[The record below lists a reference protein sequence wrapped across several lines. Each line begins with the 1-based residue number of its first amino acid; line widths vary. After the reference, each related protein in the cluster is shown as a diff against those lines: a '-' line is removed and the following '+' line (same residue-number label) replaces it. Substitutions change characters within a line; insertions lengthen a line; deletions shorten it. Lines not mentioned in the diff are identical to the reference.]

1 MVLMSRGNNM
11 NKKFLY
17 IIPLVLIIKPAIAGF
32 QPFIQ
37 CFRDTG
43 AAGWVLGKNVNTT
56 YNPILT
62 ASQSIDLAGS
72 GWLRLTDSNTSEA
85 TYAYY
90 NSPINVSKLGIQLLF
105 NYKSWYPR
113 GSAGADGIGMF
124 LFDGSTT
131 SISAGQVG
139 GAFAYCAQGL
149 NGSYSNATNSTITD
163 RPGTGLSNAVI
174 GVGIDDYG
182 NFSNANDRC
191 YNGGETAG
199 HSSPYYTSIGI
210 RGPGNGMQGYAWWG
224 DYANTQKIA
233 TGTAKALTPSTFYP
247 YPASTTATLTR
258 PTDDTFYRQIKLNIA
273 PSTNPPKSSGN
284 TYNVNLSWATTKTT
298 TPSFTTILGPVSF
311 DPSNPPSPP
320 TTNSTFKNSATYST
334 NSKYVPNTATWG
346 NGSNSTAASQA
357 TYPLPT
363 TVKLGFSGSTGGAY
377 NIHEVRDVFA
387 MEGLPD
393 IAITQNT
400 ASVAGS
406 VATFIITVTNVGSDA
421 VTNALFTAIPANV
434 KNISWSCVSSIRS
447 DSISGCSATGGT
459 GAPTNVAVNLDVV
472 GTTTFVIHGIPTA
485 STVSSEAKI
494 NTSTATDALTNTTFI
509 DADSTNN
516 DTSLSTNTYTYSKTA
531 TIGSSA
537 ALDISQKPQTADA
550 LGLNTVN
557 GTQTLTDTKIY
568 MASYHPQNWWGELVA
583 YNAVS
588 SSGSLVAGSTIWNAK
603 SLTPSG
609 SSRVFYTWNGAA
621 GQSLSASNFTNISAI
636 NGTTPTAANIF
647 NYITGTTTS
656 EQSSGGIFRTR
667 TSPLGDIINSTPLW
681 VGAPSQSYSATFSD
695 SIYPSATAGETSY
708 SAYKT
713 AQANRTGVVY
723 VGSNDGFLHA
733 FKDADGK
740 ELFAYMPSTVTG
752 QTTDGSAISANSS
765 TDSSINY
772 NYLDPT
778 YTHHYSVDGTPSSGD
793 AYFGGAWHTL
803 LTGGQGAGG
812 KALYVLDV
820 TNPASISTS
829 SILNEFTPSHI
840 PCASTNSACGKYLG
854 YTFGTPIV
862 RRMHDGNWAV
872 IFGNGYNSANNTAAI
887 FIAEVNASTS
897 TWTVYVLPTNT
908 TTQNGISYVTP
919 VDYDSDKVVDY
930 LYAGDLYG
938 NVWRFDVTS
947 NSASNWKVHDY
958 SGGSSSTPM
967 PLFTA
972 SNSSG
977 INQPITTQLRI
988 FTIANSVGSTRAVV
1002 MFGTGKNIETGDMY
1016 PDNYSGDNQSIY
1028 GIWDWDMTE
1037 WNNLSSSGTLAVL
1050 SAKPTVSRSNLQ
1062 SQQLY
1067 YLDTAKTYRSVT
1079 TNSICWADNSGCSSN
1094 KQYGYYV
1101 DLETSEYVIYNPVA
1115 YSGTFIVNTTIPA
1128 STVSGLTCYPA
1139 DAPGGWSL
1147 AFNPTNGGATSQSFF
1162 ADSSGNFSYLSGSA
1176 VTGVKTNAVGSPT
1189 LATIDGKTYSLSKT
1203 AASSNASSPF
1213 SGTAINTF
1221 MAGERINWI
1230 QLR

>member
-11 NKKFLY
+11 NKKILY

-43 AAGWVLGKNVNTT
+43 AAGWVLGKNSSTT
-56 YNPILT
+56 YTPVLT
-62 ASQSIDLAGS
+62 AAQSIDSAGS
-72 GWLRLTDSNTSEA
+72 GWLRLTTSANNQA

-90 NSPINVSKLGIQLLF
+90 NSPINVSKLGIQLMF
-105 NYKSWYPR
+105 NYKSWNP
-113 GSAGADGIGMF
+113 GSTTGADGIGMY
-124 LFDGSTT
+124 LFDGATSTT
-131 SISAGQVG
+131 DFTPGPVG
-139 GAFAYCAQGL
+139 GAFAYCAQGY
-149 NGSYSNATNSTITD
+149 NYTTSTGKTKT
-163 RPGTGLSNAVI
+163 GYAVAKGLSNAVV

-182 NFSNANDRC
+182 NFSNAYDRC
-191 YNGGETAG
+191 FNGGENG
-199 HSSPYYTSIGI
+199 RYYPTIGV
-210 RGPGNGMQGYAWWG
+210 RGPGNGYYGYAWWG
-224 DYANTQKIA
+224 DTYNVSKKT
-233 TGTAKALTPSTFYP
+233 LSPSTFST
-247 YPASTTATLTR
+247 STTR
-258 PTDDTFYRQIKLNIA
+258 PDDSTFYRQVKLNIA
-273 PSTNPPKSSGN
+273 PKNNPPLSSGN
-284 TYNVNLSWATTKTT
+284 TYNVKLGWATAYSA
-298 TPSFTTILGPVSF
+298 TPSFSTIMGPVTF
-311 DPSNPPSPP
+311 DPASPP
-320 TTNSTFKNSATYST
+320 TPPSINVQDTSYKTF
-334 NSKYVPNTATWG
+334 VPNTTTWG
-346 NGSNSTAASQA
+346 NGSNATTESKA

-363 TVKLGFSGSTGGAY
+363 TVKLGFSGATGGSY
-377 NIHEVRDVFA
+377 NTHEVRDVFV

-494 NTSTATDALTNTTFI
+494 DTSTATDALTNSTFI

-603 SLTPSG
+603 NLTPSG
-609 SSRVFYTWNGAA
+609 TSRVFYTWNGTA
-621 GQSLSASNFTNISAI
+621 GRSLSASNFTNISAI
-636 NGTTPTAANIF
+636 NGTTPTAANVF
-647 NYITGTTTS
+647 NYITGTTTN
-656 EQSSGGIFRTR
+656 EQSNGGIFRTR

-695 SIYPSATAGETSY
+695 SLYPSATVSETSY

-713 AQANRTGVVY
+713 AQASRTGVVY

-778 YTHHYSVDGTPSSGD
+778 YTHHYSVDGTPASGD
-793 AYFGGAWHTL
+793 VYFGSAWHTL

-820 TNPASISTS
+820 TTPASISTS

-854 YTFGTPIV
+854 YTFGTPII

-887 FIAEVNASTS
+887 FIAEVNASTGA
-897 TWTVYVLPTNT
+897 WTVYVLPTNT

-958 SGGSSSTPM
+958 SGGSSSTPS

-1037 WNNLSSSGTLAVL
+1037 WNNLSSSGTLAAL

-1079 TNSICWADNSGCSSN
+1079 TNSICWADSAGCSSN

-1221 MAGERINWI
+1221 MAGERVNWI